1 MKKLIITVTLL
12 IALDLF
18 AYYYLNQIIAN
29 LKPLDLKIEENNLIY
44 QRKDLILDD
53 TGSFELLDYF
63 KVIGKPVK
71 YLIENDFINISINN
85 QNYQFPYTIKEK
97 EVEIQETIVYV
108 EKPVYETI
116 YVQKETEVSTAYIK
130 PQENTQIYSN
140 SSYTYQVN
148 TDINHIVNDILGS
161 IDTNSP
167 ISIDFS
173 FLNPNEKGT
182 YTVFLNSEIDSKQ
195 ITVNII

>member
-1 MKKLIITVTLL
+1 MKKLIIALTFLL
-12 IALDLF
+12 TLDLF

-29 LKPLDLKIEENNLIY
+29 LKPLELKIDENNLIY

-71 YLIENDFINISINN
+71 YLVDDDFINIYINN
-85 QNYQFPYTIKEK
+85 ENYQFPYIIKEK

-108 EKPVYETI
+108 EKPIYETI
-116 YVQKETEVSTAYIK
+116 YVQEEIETNIAYTN
-130 PQENTQIYSN
+130 PQEHTQIHSN

-148 TDINHIVNDILGS
+148 TDINHIINDILNS
-161 IDTNSP
+161 IITGIP
-167 ISIDFS
+167 ISIDYS
-173 FLNPNEKGT
+173 FLNPNEKGK
-182 YTVFLNSEIDSKQ
+182 YIVFLNSEIDSKQ
-195 ITVNII
+195 IIVNII